1 MLPGT
6 CPGAGGALYRH
17 QGLPPM
23 TMRLAR
29 RLAEVRHRRFVG
41 RAEELATF
49 RAALEAPELPFT
61 VLYVVGP
68 GGIGKTSLLTQF
80 AGVCLAQGIPAYY
93 LDARHVEPSA
103 PAFRAALA
111 AVMGLD
117 GPADPCDAL
126 AAAQRRQVIMLD
138 TYETIAALDGWLRE
152 RFLPELPDDTLVV
165 LASRTPPALP
175 WRSDAG
181 WQSLLRILPLRNL
194 SPRESRTYLVHRE
207 VPPGQHDTVLAFTHG
222 HPLALSL
229 VADVFAQ
236 RPGVTFQPEAAP
248 DIVKTLLEQFVQ
260 KVPGPA
266 HRAAL
271 EACALV
277 RHTTESLLG
286 ELLGFPDVHELFEW
300 LRGLSF
306 IESGAHGLFPH
317 DLARETLVADLR
329 WRNPPWYAELHHRA
343 RRYYNARL
351 QQAGP
356 LQQQAILIDYIYLHR
371 DNPVVRPFF
380 VQLQSQHEGNAP
392 VVVDAAQPADH
403 PAILEMVAAQE
414 GPASAAHAARW
425 LASQPDHVLVFR
437 DAPGRVAG
445 VLVQVA
451 LARAA
456 EEERACDPGTAAAW
470 TYLEQHAP
478 LRPGEQATVFRFWM
492 ARDGYQTVSP
502 TQSLIFVHMVRHYLT
517 TPGLAYTFLPCAV
530 PEFWASI
537 FAYADLARL
546 PEADFHVG
554 GRRYGVYGHDW
565 RAVPPLAWLALLAER
580 ELAGGPLAVSPPR
593 SAEPLVVLSQPD
605 FAAAVQRAL
614 HEYTRPDA
622 LRTNPLLRSRLVV
635 ERAGAQAGPAERI
648 AALQALLR
656 ETAENLLATP
666 RLARG
671 YRALY
676 HTYLHPAGTQ
686 EQAAELLDLPF
697 STFRRHLKTGITS
710 VINRLWDAELQGMV
724 A

>member
-1 MLPGT
+1 
-6 CPGAGGALYRH
+6 
-17 QGLPPM
+17 M

-29 RLAEVRHRRFVG
+29 RLAQARHRRFVG
-41 RAEELATF
+41 RAEELAAF
-49 RAALEAPELPFT
+49 HAALEAPELPFT

-68 GGIGKTSLLTQF
+68 GGVGKTSLLAQF
-80 AGVCLAQGIPAYY
+80 AASCLERGVPVHY
-93 LDARHVEPSA
+93 LDARNIEPS
-103 PAFRAALA
+103 PQAFRAALA

-117 GPADPCDAL
+117 TLADPCEAL
-126 AAAQRRQVIMLD
+126 AAAHRRQVIVLD
-138 TYETIAALDGWLRE
+138 TYETIAALDGWLRD

-175 WRSDAG
+175 WRSDLG

-194 SPRESRTYLVHRE
+194 SPHESRTYLAQRE
-207 VPPGQHDTVLAFTHG
+207 VPPNQHAAVLAFTHG

-236 RPGVTFQPEAAP
+236 RPGMMFQPEAAP

-277 RHTTESLLG
+277 RYTTEALLS
-286 ELLGFPDVHELFEW
+286 ELLGFPDVHELFAW
-300 LRGLSF
+300 LRELSF
-306 IESGAHGLFPH
+306 VESGTHGLFPH
-317 DLARETLVADLR
+317 DLAREILVTDLR

-356 LQQQAILIDYIYLHR
+356 LEQQTVLIDYIYLHR
-371 DNPVVRPFF
+371 DNPIVRPFF
-380 VQLQSQHEGNAP
+380 VQLQSQHQGGAT

-403 PAILEMVAAQE
+403 AAILEVISTHE
-414 GPASAAHAARW
+414 GPASAEHAARW
-425 LASQPDHVLVFR
+425 LASQPDNVLVFR
-437 DAPGRVAG
+437 DTTGHVAG

-456 EEERACDPGTAAAW
+456 EDDRACDPGTVAAW
-470 TYLEQHAP
+470 AYLEQHAP
-478 LRPGEQATVFRFWM
+478 LRPGEEATIFRFWM
-492 ARDGYQTVSP
+492 ARDSYQAISS

-517 TPGLAYTFLPCAV
+517 TPGLAFTFLPCAV
-530 PEFWASI
+530 PEFWAPI

-546 PEADFHVG
+546 PEADFYAG

-565 RAVPPLAWLALLAER
+565 RAVPPMAWLALLAER
-580 ELAGGPLAVSPPR
+580 ELAAGSLAAAPSR
-593 SAEPLVVLSQPD
+593 STEPLVVLSQQE

-622 LRTNPLLRSRLVV
+622 LRTNPLLRSRLIV
-635 ERAGAQAGPAERI
+635 ERASAQGGTAERI
-648 AALQALLR
+648 AVLQAVLR
-656 ETAENLLATP
+656 ETAESLQATP
-666 RLARG
+666 RLAKG

-676 HTYLHPAGTQ
+676 HTYLQPAGTQ
-686 EQAAELLDLPF
+686 EQVAELLDLPF
-697 STFRRHLKTGITS
+697 STFRRHLKTGITA
-710 VINRLWDAELQGMV
+710 VINRLWGSELQGMV